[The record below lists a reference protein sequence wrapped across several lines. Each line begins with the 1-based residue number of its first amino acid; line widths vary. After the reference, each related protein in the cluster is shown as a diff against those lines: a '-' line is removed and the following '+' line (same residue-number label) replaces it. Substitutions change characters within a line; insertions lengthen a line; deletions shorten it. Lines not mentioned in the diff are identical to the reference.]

1 MSSQSD
7 SQDISGEPSVE
18 MVTCSDV
25 ESSSVESSAAGD
37 AAVAMEVEKDLQ
49 AEVEAEGFEQEN
61 EDEELALAV
70 QTAEQEEERERLKV
84 TVAIPPPRGA
94 GEASSSRPLDPT
106 PISVAPGKKNKT
118 KAAPRKKQA
127 AVDAGRPVGIP
138 EGHSFLNTAALELK
152 TKASPAE
159 YQSTQMLVGPSA
171 RVVEPRAD
179 DLLRYAPEGCFAA
192 HTLSVEMGLRFPL
205 HPFLLEYLRF
215 VGLAPCQLTPNSHS
229 YVAGFLSLCQSRGVE
244 PTLDQFFM
252 SFNLCRGGHSNAEG
266 FANLQQ
272 VPEFR
277 LFDDVTSSHKG
288 WKERFCYI
296 RLEENPFP
304 AQLRNSFQRHPKVGS
319 AALEKNDKVLAKKP
333 EGSDKHVKI
342 REVTL
347 PEDLLNLCFRQFRP
361 RGSSDE
367 RYPPLD
373 RVFEGAGGSNM
384 DVGSL
389 FALKN
394 AKGKKKAPAG
404 APSREGPSQTVGA
417 AAGAG
422 GSKGFGPVKKK
433 VAGKGA
439 EPPAKKPKTAAPTKQ
454 PITDV
459 VVIVDEGH
467 ASASTPRNK
476 SIRSSLGGRGW
487 RR

>member
-18 MVTCSDV
+18 METCSDV
-25 ESSSVESSAAGD
+25 ESSSVESSAGGD

-49 AEVEAEGFEQEN
+49 AEAEAEGFEQEN

-84 TVAIPPPRGA
+84 TVAIPPPPPPPRGA

-106 PISVAPGKKNKT
+106 PISVAPGKKNKM

-152 TKASPAE
+152 TRASPAE
-159 YQSTQMLVGPSA
+159 YQSTEMLVGPSA

-215 VGLAPCQLTPNSHS
+215 VGLALCQLTPNSHS

-252 SFNLCRGGHSNAEG
+252 SFNLCRGDIQMLRALPTFSRYRSSG
-266 FANLQQ
+266 FLMMCPRPTRGGRRGSATFASKRTPSRPN
-272 VPEFR
+272 
-277 LFDDVTSSHKG
+277 SAIASG
-288 WKERFCYI
+288 AI
-296 RLEENPFP
+296 RRWG
-304 AQLRNSFQRHPKVGS
+304 AQL
-319 AALEKNDKVLAKKP
+319 
-333 EGSDKHVKI
+333 
-342 REVTL
+342 
-347 PEDLLNLCFRQFRP
+347 
-361 RGSSDE
+361 
-367 RYPPLD
+367 
-373 RVFEGAGGSNM
+373 
-384 DVGSL
+384 
-389 FALKN
+389 
-394 AKGKKKAPAG
+394 
-404 APSREGPSQTVGA
+404 
-417 AAGAG
+417 
-422 GSKGFGPVKKK
+422 
-433 VAGKGA
+433 
-439 EPPAKKPKTAAPTKQ
+439 
-454 PITDV
+454 
-459 VVIVDEGH
+459 
-467 ASASTPRNK
+467 
-476 SIRSSLGGRGW
+476 W
-487 RR
+487 RRMAKCLPGSRRGLTSTSRS